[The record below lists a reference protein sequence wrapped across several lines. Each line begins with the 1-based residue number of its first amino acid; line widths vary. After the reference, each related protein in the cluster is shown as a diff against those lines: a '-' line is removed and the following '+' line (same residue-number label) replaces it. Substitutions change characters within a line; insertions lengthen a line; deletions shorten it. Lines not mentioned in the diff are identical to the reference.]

1 MLIDVCGAVAV
12 RAFNL
17 VVQVFLQPHQLAKL
31 EALGSVAEESGS
43 ESGIDAVWG
52 RFLVFTEG
60 YLQCGA
66 GRTEG

>member
-1 MLIDVCGAVAV
+1 MFVSSLGAV

-31 EALGSVAEESGS
+31 EVVSPGS
-43 ESGIDAVWG
+43 EGGGIEAVWG
-52 RFLVFTEG
+52 RFLVFAEG